1 MLIKIIFLT
10 YFKIIN
16 ENKKKEIDELL
27 LFEILIFKNLQLRI
41 MKWINIYYICIK

>member
-1 MLIKIIFLT
+1 MKT
-10 YFKIIN
+10 
-16 ENKKKEIDELL
+16 KKKEINELL